1 MICFKSIQYKNF
13 LSTGDTPTRINLEAF
28 RSSLVIGS
36 NGSGK
41 STMLDAL
48 SFALF
53 GKPHRNINKPQLLN
67 SINQKKCEV
76 QVEFSVGS
84 AEYKVVRGIKPNT
97 FEIWLNGKLMN
108 QESHSR
114 DYQKVLET
122 NILKLNHKTFH
133 QVVVLGSSSFVPFM
147 QLSANARREV
157 IEDLLD
163 IGIFTKMNG
172 LVKERNLDLRGKID
186 GLETKIENLKSRI
199 SLQSDHIQELMGIDA
214 QKVQEYESDIQELT
228 QNIIKL
234 NKETAKHT
242 KKYDAY
248 WDVALKE
255 IERLSGISKGL
266 AEEQVELKHKAK
278 DIANKA
284 QTYEGKSECHTCGQ

>member
-67 SINQKKCEV
+67 SINQKNCEV
-76 QVEFSVGS
+76 QVEFSVGG

-108 QESHSR
+108 QESHSL

-133 QVVVLGSSSFVPFM
+133 QVVVLGSSSFIPFM
-147 QLSANARREV
+147 QLPAWSRRAV

-163 IGIFTKMNG
+163 INIFSKMNT
-172 LVKERNLDLRGKID
+172 LLKERNAKIKEQLTDINHQIDLLNTKID
-186 GLETKIENLKSRI
+186 SQSKYIKSLEALNQDQIDGKRESIKTHKQDIDGIFEESKELGKNLSALITEEEKRNKYHLEKMSEVKSLDNELNNKIKS
-199 SLQSDHIQELMGIDA
+199 LVHDA
-214 QKVQEYESDIQELT
+214 KFY
-228 QNIIKL
+228 
-234 NKETAKHT
+234 
-242 KKYDAY
+242 
-248 WDVALKE
+248 
-255 IERLSGISKGL
+255 
-266 AEEQVELKHKAK
+266 
-278 DIANKA
+278 
-284 QTYEGKSECHTCGQ
+284 